1 MYKENDMAQT
11 ILVTTVDKA
20 LNPARTING
29 KVFTT
34 EKVPAI
40 VITDVKEV
48 TSTTTITLEQIEANI
63 AGIQKEI
70 ANAQERLAYQESLK
84 AQIEKGEGI

>member
-1 MYKENDMAQT
+1 MAQT